1 MYRYLEETWFEQEVL
16 VATKPRLDVFE
27 NIFEENQGWIIESGW
42 RIRLDYCNS
51 LLCRS
56 PISPINYKYRVTY
69 SNIET
74 YTVYSKY
81 IFAVIL
87 NRTRK
92 CSLLSSTYLSQH
104 WYPMVYHPKYSLQNL
119 KIEK

>member
-1 MYRYLEETWFEQEVL
+1 MKNTF
-16 VATKPRLDVFE
+16 
-27 NIFEENQGWIIESGW
+27 ISS
-42 RIRLDYCNS
+42 RLDYCNS
-51 LLCRS
+51 LLYRS

-92 CSLLSSTYLSQH
+92 CFSFVFNLPITTLVSNGLSSEVFFAE
-104 WYPMVYHPKYSLQNL
+104 PEDR
-119 KIEK
+119 KIVTSVTSYNITSTPN